1 MKTLIP
7 KKSVPLW
14 GEILG
19 FALMSLT
26 SLLFVIINYYICVIM
41 FIFLNVIVWL
51 VIKTARELDKWKK
64 NTLEKDAFFQEN
76 NFHLASFSKYS
87 MLAVS
92 SSIVRIVNVTST
104 VQIRERSKT
113 HRKLVDFRS
122 YNISE
127 IYPNYPSNGND
138 FILNGK
144 TVYYIDL
151 PVLEIKSVQTIIQEE
166 ATSLGFLKTNIKNS
180 SNFGVRITTKQD
192 VIYDL
197 DTPFSKEFCDEI
209 NKVIVIPIK

>member
-1 MKTLIP
+1 MKILVP
-7 KKSVPLW
+7 KASVPLW
-14 GEILG
+14 GEILSY
-19 FALMSLT
+19 ALMSLA

-51 VIKTARELDKWKK
+51 VIKTARDLDKWKK

-92 SSIVRIVNVTST
+92 STIVRIVNVTST

-127 IYPNYPSNGND
+127 IYPNYPSNGID
-138 FILNGK
+138 FTLNGK

-151 PVLEIKSVQTIIQEE
+151 PVLEIKSFQTIIQEK
-166 ATSLGFLKTNIKNS
+166 ATSLGFLKTNVLDN
-180 SNFGVRITTKQD
+180 SNFGIRITTIQD
-192 VIYDL
+192 VIYDV
-197 DTPFSKEFCDEI
+197 DTPFANEYCNEL
-209 NKVIVIPIK
+209 NKFLNK